1 MNPQEAK
8 DRAEI
13 LLHQTDDCIRE
24 NPVPSLLAAFG
35 IGFAIG
41 LLTRRIEPAPKR
53 AAWQQTLD
61 DIRAFAAGGTK
72 RGKEA
77 YVHSAEAVREAIE
90 HAVDSARH
98 LDVDPVAKWWK
109 KLWS

>member
-1 MNPQEAK
+1 MNTQEAK
-8 DRAEI
+8 DRAAI
-13 LLHQTDDCIRE
+13 LLHQTDDRIRD

-53 AAWQQTLD
+53 APWQQTLD
-61 DIRAFAAGGTK
+61 DLRTLAATGTQ

-77 YVHSAEAVREAIE
+77 CTHSADALRAALE
-90 HAVDSARH
+90 HAADTARH
-98 LDVDPVAKWWK
+98 LDVEPMAKWWK